1 MKDTNI
7 QWNPGFIA
15 AMHLELKDSQ
25 HELIFE
31 KEHHLNA
38 SLFAADLLL
47 IKKDPSAQIQNEIG
61 AFFREHNI
69 IEYNASGESLDAD
82 AFYKCI
88 AYAGLYKSYGN
99 APDERKA
106 DDITVSIIREALP
119 RELFKYLSRH
129 GFSIINP
136 AYGIYHIYGKILFPT
151 QIIITKELNRRKHA
165 WLKALSA
172 NLTKDDIQNLLD
184 NVQSLSDPSDLEIA
198 GSVLESSFSAN
209 RQIIQQLT
217 GDDTMYEVLMQ
228 ILEPQLVL
236 RDQEKKEEG
245 RLEGQREGISKTV
258 DLLRE
263 FGHDD
268 PEIKAAVMRKYDLS
282 EDEANLFFQ

>member
-1 MKDTNI
+1 
-7 QWNPGFIA
+7 
-15 AMHLELKDSQ
+15 MHLELRDSQ
-25 HELIFE
+25 HDLIFE
-31 KEHHLNA
+31 KEHNLNA
-38 SLFAADLLL
+38 SLPAADLLV
-47 IKKDPSAQIQNEIG
+47 IKEAPSAQIQNEIG
-61 AFFREHNI
+61 VFFRGHNI
-69 IEYNASGESLDAD
+69 IEYNDSGESLDIN

-99 APDERKA
+99 ALDERKA
-106 DDITVSIIREALP
+106 DDITVSIIRESLP

-129 GFSIINP
+129 GFSIVNP

-151 QIIITKELNRRKHA
+151 QIIITKELNTRKHA

-172 NLTKDDIQNLLD
+172 NLTKNDIQNLLD
-184 NVQSLSDPSDLEIA
+184 NIQSLSDPSDLEIA
-198 GSVLESSFSAN
+198 GSVLEASFSAN
-209 RQIIQQLT
+209 RQIIQQLI
-217 GDDTMYEVLMQ
+217 GDDTMYEVLME

-268 PEIKAAVMRKYDLS
+268 PEIKAAIMRKYDLS
-282 EDEANLFFQ
+282 EDEVNLFFQ